1 MSRFVEECQ
10 KEWKRLGVSQATAN
24 EMAADLE
31 VDLAE
36 AEADGVSP
44 EEVLGNGYFD
54 ARAFAA
60 EWARARGVIDP
71 NADTRFPPTLARLRP
86 LTLAVSAVAFGAVA
100 AFGLLMLVGEH
111 SSSVSLAVVAV
122 QHAVAQP
129 AAGFFPRPGRF
140 GPSGPG
146 APFAA
151 LGLLL
156 LVSGLVGAGVSLW
169 FWRARA
175 THPDRSELE
184 RSIGMPTYF

>member
-10 KEWKRLGVSQATAN
+10 REWKRLGVSQATAN

-36 AEADGVSP
+36 ADADGVSP

-54 ARAFAA
+54 ARAFAG
-60 EWARARGVIDP
+60 EWARARGVVDP
-71 NADTRFPPTLARLRP
+71 NANTQMPVTLARLRP
-86 LTLAVSAVAFGAVA
+86 LTLPVTAVAFGVVA

-122 QHAVAQP
+122 RHAVAQP
-129 AAGFFPRPGRF
+129 TPGYFPRLGRF

-146 APFAA
+146 APVAA
-151 LGLLL
+151 VGLIL

-175 THPDRSELE
+175 SHPDRSELE